1 MSFSSKLK
9 KVGSID
15 EAQLLFEEEIK
26 RLGTLDVYRNSEMR
40 YKNRIEKVQND
51 IYKHLHQMRIN
62 GVLILYDDLLIS
74 DFVYDIDNG
83 GDKLTDLERD
93 KRFFKMLYFGIFV
106 WFICLYSIAFFMN
119 KNDFNSNTDGVN
131 VESNVVQNKPINEVT
146 TESVLNDDELV
157 WNKYRGSY
165 TSVEI
170 LNGDEQWANQ

>member
-51 IYKHLHQMRIN
+51 IYKHLYHMRIN
-62 GVLILYDDLLIS
+62 GVLILYDDLLIP

-93 KRFFKMLYFGIFV
+93 KRFFKMLYFGILIWFV
-106 WFICLYSIAFFMN
+106 CLYSMAYFMS
-119 KNDFNSNTDGVN
+119 K
-131 VESNVVQNKPINEVT
+131 K
-146 TESVLNDDELV
+146 
-157 WNKYRGSY
+157 WY
-165 TSVEI
+165 
-170 LNGDEQWANQ
+170 

>member
-51 IYKHLHQMRIN
+51 IYKHLYHMRIN
-62 GVLILYDDLLIS
+62 GVLILYDDLLIP

-93 KRFFKMLYFGIFV
+93 KRFFKMLYFGILIWFV
-106 WFICLYSIAFFMN
+106 CLYSMAYFMS
-119 KNDFNSNTDGVN
+119 K
-131 VESNVVQNKPINEVT
+131 K
-146 TESVLNDDELV
+146 
-157 WNKYRGSY
+157 
-165 TSVEI
+165 
-170 LNGDEQWANQ
+170 